1 MSTRCFENEHEYK
14 CRVWLS
20 DVTLVLERQEIV
32 GEVKKIPIHDI
43 KELVWR
49 SETSLEITTLDNAFF
64 GIIVNDLI
72 KKDVELLTFLHKFIK
87 ERQDLMGVLEEALH
101 NYVCLISPVFR
112 ILSVLTKGYIP
123 EWALLTETSRRLQ
136 DLVEAIGSLT
146 SLRDFGKNVAGYLKV
161 LNNSMERRNVTA
173 LINVSRN
180 YVKYVTGY
188 FSEVIMKVP
197 IPIDLT
203 YLIDLTLVAFTYY
216 YSREL
221 RLPLQA
227 ERARN
232 EFKHLTNELVLK
244 TYITDKVF
252 IDRVMT
258 SYELILESSRSPEE
272 IPQRLLESLHEEL
285 LRYVTQPT

>member
-1 MSTRCFENEHEYK
+1 MSTRCFENESEYR
-14 CRVWLS
+14 CRVRLS
-20 DVTLVLERQEIV
+20 NVALVLEKQEIT

-87 ERQDLMGVLEEALH
+87 EQQDLMRALEEALH
-101 NYVCLISPVFR
+101 NYVCLISPIFR
-112 ILSVLTKGYIP
+112 ILSVLTKGNIP
-123 EWALLTETSRRLQ
+123 EWTLLNETSRRLQ
-136 DLVEAIGSLT
+136 DFVEAIGLLISLK
-146 SLRDFGKNVAGYLKV
+146 DFSKNVTGYLKA
-161 LNNSMERRNVTA
+161 LNNSVERRNITA
-173 LINVSRN
+173 LMNASRN

-188 FSEVIMKVP
+188 FSEVIMKIP
-197 IPIDLT
+197 ISIDLT

-232 EFKHLTNELVLK
+232 EFKHLTSELILK
-244 TYITDKVF
+244 TYITDEVF
-252 IDRVMT
+252 RDRVMT
-258 SYELILESSRSPEE
+258 SYELILESSKSPEE
-272 IPQRLLESLHEEL
+272 IPQRLLESLREEL
-285 LRYVTQPT
+285 MRYVTQPT